1 MYNQKLLHRL
11 VEDELNRCEHLYRKL
26 NVEQKFLP
34 EGSLVTDNNGGI
46 YRSVR
51 VGGKQYK
58 IILKSSERDLQG
70 KLKKRRY
77 VTESLK
83 KLNQR
88 IKLCE
93 EFLNNDIL
101 YDPKTIESQLP
112 KQYRGLGNIDIFL
125 SGDVNEEAWM
135 SAVYRI
141 NPMGISRPHY
151 TPSGLCTRSKSEA
164 MIATRL
170 EERKIPFRYEAELC
184 LDDKSVYPDFT
195 VLNRR
200 KRRVIYLEHLGMID
214 DERYIF
220 HNLKKLEQ
228 YSEHGIVLG
237 DNLFITYESLRSPL
251 GIKTIDE
258 KLDEMLN

>member
-34 EGSLVTDNNGGI
+34 EGSLATDNNGGI

-58 IILKSSERDLQG
+58 IVLKSSERNLQG

-83 KLNQR
+83 TLNKR

-93 EFLNNDIL
+93 AFLNNDIL

-125 SGDVNEEAWM
+125 PGDVNEEAWM
-135 SAVYRI
+135 SGRCL
-141 NPMGISRPHY
+141 
-151 TPSGLCTRSKSEA
+151 TPDGKAS
-164 MIATRL
+164 
-170 EERKIPFRYEAELC
+170 
-184 LDDKSVYPDFT
+184 
-195 VLNRR
+195 
-200 KRRVIYLEHLGMID
+200 
-214 DERYIF
+214 
-220 HNLKKLEQ
+220 
-228 YSEHGIVLG
+228 
-237 DNLFITYESLRSPL
+237 
-251 GIKTIDE
+251 
-258 KLDEMLN
+258 